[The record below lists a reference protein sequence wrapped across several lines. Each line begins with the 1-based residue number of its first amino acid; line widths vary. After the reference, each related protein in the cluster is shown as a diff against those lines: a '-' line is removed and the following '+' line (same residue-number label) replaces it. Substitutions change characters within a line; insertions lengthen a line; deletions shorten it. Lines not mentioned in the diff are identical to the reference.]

1 MIHHREVRNNSQIV
15 QHKQRRNNGSIGNT
29 HSIEIPV
36 GLDDSPNGP
45 GRINNHNM
53 TVQKQT
59 SSKWLPKVKNENGYK
74 QHANA
79 LLN

>member
-1 MIHHREVRNNSQIV
+1 MIHQREVRNNSQIV

-53 TVQKQT
+53 TV
-59 SSKWLPKVKNENGYK
+59 
-74 QHANA
+74 
-79 LLN
+79 

>member
-36 GLDDSPNGP
+36 GLEDSPNGP
-45 GRINNHNM
+45 GGRMNNHNM

-74 QHANA
+74 
-79 LLN
+79 